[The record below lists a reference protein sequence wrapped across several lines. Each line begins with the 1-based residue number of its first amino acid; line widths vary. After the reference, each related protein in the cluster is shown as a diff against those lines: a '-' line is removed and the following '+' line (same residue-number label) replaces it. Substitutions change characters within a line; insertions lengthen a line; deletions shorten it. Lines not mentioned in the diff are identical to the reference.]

1 MRRQARG
8 SGGCQATTPLL
19 AVRRRKRGS
28 APPSSSPSSGQP
40 PQCLIPLGTLCSFAR
55 RNPRSLC
62 GGCSGGE
69 TQRLDLMVQEGQ
81 DCSGFCQEDHT
92 SKVSRYPDV
101 HIHAI
106 VGA

>member
-81 DCSGFCQEDHT
+81 GYWFILFSFRDIRWHT
-92 SKVSRYPDV
+92 F
-101 HIHAI
+101 ILAFI
-106 VGA
+106 